1 MRAAN
6 GDGSVYYRANKRRWF
21 GAAYVLQPDGTYARR
36 EVSSKDRDEVVRKLR
51 ELQARSDQ
59 GIPAQAT
66 NWQVEAFL
74 KYWLEHIVKPSKK
87 PKTYQG
93 YELVARVHLI
103 PQLGKKKLHKLTGAD
118 VRLFMKRLRN
128 TCLCCLHGYDERRR
142 DKARC
147 CAVGRCCKRL
157 PSDRLV
163 EQVHA
168 VLRNALQAAVREE
181 VLQRN
186 VAKLVQVK
194 GAQYDINRGATEEQA
209 RILLEAAKPTRLYA
223 LFVLALFLGLRRG
236 ELLGLKWEDI
246 DWAENTVQVRR
257 TLQRVEGALQAVA
270 PKTQRSRRT
279 VPLITVCAE
288 ALRSHKRRQAMERLL
303 AGEKWVDTGYV
314 FTTEIGTPIEPDNLR
329 RIWYPLREA
338 AGLGEMRLHDLR
350 HSCVT
355 LLLRLGVPP
364 HIVQAIVGHA
374 DIHVTMTIYA
384 HASLDDQRKAL
395 EQLSELVAG

>member
-1 MRAAN
+1 MKAGN
-6 GDGSVYYRANKRRWF
+6 GDGSIFYRPSKKRWF

-36 EVSSKDRDEVVRKLR
+36 EVSNKDRDEVVRKLR
-51 ELQARSDQ
+51 EMQSRSDQ
-59 GIPAQAT
+59 GILAEAT
-66 NWQVEAFL
+66 NWQLEAFL
-74 KYWLEHIVKPSKK
+74 RYWLEHIVKPSKK

-103 PQLGKKKLHKLTGAD
+103 PHLGRKKLHKLTGAD
-118 VRLFMKRLRN
+118 VRLFMQRLRN
-128 TCLCCLHGYDERRR
+128 TCLCCLHGYDERRG

-147 CAVGRCCKRL
+147 CAVGRCCNRH

-194 GAQYDINRGATEEQA
+194 GAQYDINRGATEDQA
-209 RILLEAAKPTRLYA
+209 RLLLEAAKLTRLSA

-246 DWAENTVQVRR
+246 DFVENTVEIRR
-257 TLQRVEGALQAVA
+257 TLQRVDGALQAVT
-270 PKTQRSRRT
+270 PKTKKSRRT
-279 VPLITVCAE
+279 VPLIAVCAE
-288 ALRSHKRRQAMERLL
+288 ALRSHKRHQAKERLL
-303 AGEKWVDTGYV
+303 AGEKWVQTGYV

-329 RIWYPLREA
+329 RVWYPLREE

-355 LLLRLGVPP
+355 LLLRLKVPP

-384 HASLDDQRKAL
+384 HASLEDQRKAL
-395 EQLSELVAG
+395 DQLAELVAG

>member
-1 MRAAN
+1 MKAAN
-6 GDGSVYYRANKRRWF
+6 GDGSIFYRPSKDRWF

-36 EVSSKDRDEVVRKLR
+36 EVSHKDREQVVQKLRKL
-51 ELQARSDQ
+51 QTNSDQ
-59 GIPAQAT
+59 GIPAEAT

-74 KYWLEHIVKPSKK
+74 NYWLEHIVKPSRK

-118 VRLFMKRLRN
+118 VRLFMKRMRN
-128 TCLCCLHGYDERRR
+128 TCLCCLHGYDKRRG

-194 GAQYDINRGATEEQA
+194 GAQYEVNRGVTEQQA
-209 RILLEAAKPTRLYA
+209 RQLLEAAKPTRLHA
-223 LFVLALFLGLRRG
+223 LFVLALYLGLRRG
-236 ELLGLKWEDI
+236 EMLGLRWHDI
-246 DWAENTVQVRR
+246 DWAENTLQIRR
-257 TLQRVEGALQAVA
+257 TLQRVDGALQAVT
-270 PKTQRSRRT
+270 PKTNRSRRT
-279 VPLITVCAE
+279 VPLIPVCVE

-314 FTTEIGTPIEPDNLR
+314 FTTEIGTAIEPDNLR
-329 RIWYPLREA
+329 RVWYPLREA

-384 HASLDDQRKAL
+384 HASLEDQRKAL
-395 EQLSELVAG
+395 EQLAEAVAR